1 MGYRSPEPLARE
13 HDPTAFDC
21 GEPALDDWLRR
32 HARASHTSGGA
43 RVFVT
48 TLAEDTTRV
57 VGYYALAAAQV
68 EPSAAPRRLLKGQP
82 QHRAVPAVLLAR
94 LAVARE
100 HQRRHLGVS
109 LLRDAVLRVL
119 QAADPIGIR
128 ALIVHAKH
136 EGARVWYAQYG
147 FEPSPTDPL
156 HLVMLIKDARR
167 LLRGL

>member
-1 MGYRSPEPLARE
+1 MGYRSPEPLAPE
-13 HDPTAFDC
+13 HDLTAFDC

-48 TLAEDTTRV
+48 TLVEDTTRV

-82 QHRAVPAVLLAR
+82 QPRGVPAVLLAR
-94 LAVARE
+94 LAVDRE

-167 LLRGL
+167 LLGG